1 MKRFKINDPGELRM
15 TPAEGNFSVLQESFF
30 FFWQEEILYA
40 GPYKN
45 IS

>member
-1 MKRFKINDPGELRM
+1 M

-40 GPYKN
+40 DPYTN
-45 IS
+45 IFWVGTDFAIKKGR